1 MAISMGDGEAGA
13 EKGLGSQALL
23 ARRREKSPEGGA
35 AASFSGEG
43 KERVKFFRVFLFVLP
58 PF

>member
-1 MAISMGDGEAGA
+1 MGDGEAGA